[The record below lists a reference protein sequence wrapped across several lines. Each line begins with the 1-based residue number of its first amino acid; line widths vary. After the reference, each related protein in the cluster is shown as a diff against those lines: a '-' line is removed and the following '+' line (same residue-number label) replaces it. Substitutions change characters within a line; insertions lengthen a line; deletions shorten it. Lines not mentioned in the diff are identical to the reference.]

1 MKSNNEPLVSVIMNC
16 YNGQKYLEESIE
28 SVLSQTYKNW
38 ELIFWDNQSAD
49 KSAEIFKLYKDKRL
63 KYFLSKEH
71 TTLYKARNLA
81 IEKSSGDFIAF
92 LDTDDLWH
100 ERKLEMQMGYF
111 NNGKVGLVFSN
122 FWLLKKNSKTKKLA
136 TKRKLPR
143 GYMYKE
149 ILKEYNVAILT
160 AMIRKSYYFKL
171 EKKFDERFSFVGD
184 FDLFLRLSKICIFES
199 IQKPLAFYRLHGKN
213 FSTLNKKKE
222 VEELEMW
229 LEENKSNLNSM
240 QFQRIQ
246 KDIGQK
252 KFLFA
257 KIDGKYKESISIL
270 FNSKINLF
278 SLKNLFLLFTPI
290 ALLKKFL
297 WFYNDSN

>member
-199 IQKPLAFYRLHGKN
+199 IQKPMAFYRLHGKN
-213 FSTLNKKKE
+213 LTTLNKEKE
-222 VEELEMW
+222 IEEFDMW
-229 LEENKSNLNSM
+229 LAENRPQLNELDIKNTLKNFNYRKFVNYKIDGNYKKCMNIFLNSKSNL
-240 QFQRIQ
+240 
-246 KDIGQK
+246 
-252 KFLFA
+252 
-257 KIDGKYKESISIL
+257 
-270 FNSKINLF
+270 FNI
-278 SLKNLFLLFTPI
+278 KNLIIFFTPVI
-290 ALLKKFL
+290 ILKKFM
-297 WFYNDSN
+297 WYHQD